1 MPVREYAGKKLVSLS
16 DCDLGRYRNLL
27 SNDLDI
33 RVQRGRGSSEVLRK
47 LAGVVMESQG
57 RGLPPGGA
65 LGVCRCKYH
74 DMRRQFRSGYAV

>member
-33 RVQRGRGSSEVLRK
+33 RGQRGRGSSEVLRK

-65 LGVCRCKYH
+65 LGRCRCKYH

>member
-1 MPVREYAGKKLVSLS
+1 MPVSLYAGKKLVSLS
-16 DCDLGRYRNLL
+16 DCDLGKYRNLL

-47 LAGVVMESQG
+47 LAGVVMESRG
-57 RGLPPGGA
+57 RGLPPGGV

-74 DMRRQFRSGYAV
+74 DMRKQCRV